1 MCSSWGMPMFSG
13 KCAAGLIAVSF
24 LAGTAFSADTVR
36 KDLNFRVGKRPMIS
50 INNPYGPMVVRA
62 GAPHQV
68 VITAILHSDK
78 VELDQSKSRNRVDV
92 VSHLLPGADE
102 NTGTVEYEIEVPPDS
117 NLTLHSDTGRIHA
130 EKLHGDVTLA
140 GNNGPIEVLDCADG
154 HVHVR
159 TLNGAVNL
167 NNVHGH
173 VEVMSV
179 GGDVVMHGVTG
190 TLVAVNSN
198 SGKIEYDGD
207 FGEEGEYAFSSH
219 TGNIDAVAPAYA
231 SIDVLARSTNGVV
244 QSDFSL
250 EPKHAPFVIKSAN
263 SLSGTMGKAASSSVK
278 LFSFSGRI
286 RLKKRQN

>member
-1 MCSSWGMPMFSG
+1 MSSG
-13 KCAAGLIAVSF
+13 KYAANIVSVLVLSGLA
-24 LAGTAFSADTVR
+24 LGADTIR
-36 KDLNFRVGKRPMIS
+36 KELHFKVGKHPMVS
-50 INNPYGPMVVRA
+50 INNTFGPVVVKA
-62 GAPHQV
+62 GVMHQV
-68 VITAILHSDK
+68 AIVALLHSEK
-78 VELDQSKSRNRVDV
+78 IELDESKSRDRVEV
-92 VSHLLPGADE
+92 TSHLMGADR
-102 NTGTVEYEIEVPPDS
+102 NSGIVEYQVQVPPDA
-117 NLTLHSDTGRIHA
+117 NVTIHSDSGRIHA
-130 EKLHGDVTLA
+130 EKLGGDVIVA
-140 GNNGPIEVLDCADG
+140 GNDGPIEVADCAGG

-159 TLNGAVNL
+159 TLNGSVNL

-173 VEVMSV
+173 VEIMSV

-231 SIDVLARSTNGVV
+231 SIEVLARSTNGLV

-250 EPKHAPFVIKSAN
+250 EPRHAPFIVRGAN

-278 LFSFSGRI
+278 LFSFSGKI
-286 RLKKRQN
+286 RLRKRQN